1 MTDDEKRSQS
11 IHAREEQSTHCC
23 CGSGIDLI
31 DKMNTSKM
39 MDKNISSLRVFFIL
53 SKTDDPGCLQVLQ
66 D

>member
-11 IHAREEQSTHCC
+11 IHAREEQSTQHC

-39 MDKNISSLRVFFIL
+39 MDKTISSLRVFFIL